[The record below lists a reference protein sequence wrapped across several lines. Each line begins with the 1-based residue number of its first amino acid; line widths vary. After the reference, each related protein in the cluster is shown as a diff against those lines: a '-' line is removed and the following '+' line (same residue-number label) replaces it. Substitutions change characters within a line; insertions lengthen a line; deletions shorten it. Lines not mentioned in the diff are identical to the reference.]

1 MKSFLVTICAVTLL
15 TACSINI
22 NKSKTPAHQV
32 EPAANIPAVSA
43 ESTEHQ
49 GAGGVFIKV
58 MNLSN
63 GNNVIIE
70 EGRLEPRSIG
80 SITVKL
86 YRDLNVGDFVDAISF
101 VRDGTIL
108 KVELREHNELEQKLA
123 ITTVTAGSGN
133 YQNTQ
138 LICINASSVTLC

>member
-1 MKSFLVTICAVTLL
+1 MKSFLITLCAVTLL

-22 NKSKTPAHQV
+22 NKSKTPKHQV
-32 EPAANIPAVSA
+32 EAAASISNVSA
-43 ESTEHQ
+43 ESREHQ

-58 MNLSN
+58 VNLGN
-63 GNNVIIE
+63 GNSVIVE

-86 YRDLNVGDFVDAISF
+86 YRDLNVGDFIDAISF

-108 KVELREHNELEQKLA
+108 KVELSENGELEQKLA

-133 YQNTQ
+133 YQNTR
-138 LICINASSVTLC
+138 LICVNASSVTLC